1 MWQGVPSIGAQTSK
15 PVIAAVK
22 GWCIGGS
29 YVIVQMCDLVVA
41 ADNTRFKYPEAQLG
55 FTGGLIASAVAR
67 IPHKVAMEFML
78 LGEDFDAHRAL
89 AAGMVNKVVPT
100 GEEEAQAQAWAKIL
114 ANSAP
119 LVVQGL
125 KEFSMATLNK
135 SPAEAE
141 PLQEINCLASNSVMM
156 AQRAQS
162 IWRKAHLS
170 VHGKVTT
177 AAQSAKNVNGRQTP
191 ASLQRH
197 SIKTRT
203 KFLHEK
209 NRLLKGGKMSAAIQF
224 IPIHNIR
231 IAMLRPAARRS
242 DNLFGENAAAG
253 GQSNLPSGPPPK
265 LYQNFPSTIEQT
277 TQQCP
282 AANRTSRYQ

>member
-1 MWQGVPSIGAQTSK
+1 MTELVTYTSHDRVATITINRADRMNALNEEVILGLQAAWRRLENSDDRVAVLTAAGDKAFSVGADVKDAPKEMWQGVPSIGTQTSK

-100 GEEEAQAQAWAKIL
+100 GEEEEQAHAWANIL

-135 SPAEAE
+135 SPAEAGAIARDQ
-141 PLQEINCLASNSVMM
+141 LLAIKFSDDG
-156 AQRAQS
+156 AEG
-162 IWRKAHLS
+162 RKA
-170 VHGKVTT
+170 
-177 AAQSAKNVNGRQTP
+177 
-191 ASLQRH
+191 
-197 SIKTRT
+197 
-203 KFLHEK
+203 
-209 NRLLKGGKMSAAIQF
+209 
-224 IPIHNIR
+224 
-231 IAMLRPAARRS
+231 
-242 DNLFGENAAAG
+242 FGEKRTPQFAG
-253 GQSNLPSGPPPK
+253 K
-265 LYQNFPSTIEQT
+265 
-277 TQQCP
+277 
-282 AANRTSRYQ
+282 

>member
-1 MWQGVPSIGAQTSK
+1 MTELVTYTSHDRVATITINRADRMNALNEEVILGLQAAWRRLENSDDRVAVLTAAGDKAFSVGADVKDAPKEMWQGVPSIGTQTSK

-100 GEEEAQAQAWAKIL
+100 GEEEEQAHAWANIL
-114 ANSAP
+114 ATSAP

-135 SPAEAE
+135 SPAEAGAIARDQLLDIKFSDDGAE
-141 PLQEINCLASNSVMM
+141 G
-156 AQRAQS
+156 
-162 IWRKAHLS
+162 RKA
-170 VHGKVTT
+170 
-177 AAQSAKNVNGRQTP
+177 
-191 ASLQRH
+191 
-197 SIKTRT
+197 
-203 KFLHEK
+203 
-209 NRLLKGGKMSAAIQF
+209 
-224 IPIHNIR
+224 
-231 IAMLRPAARRS
+231 
-242 DNLFGENAAAG
+242 FGE
-253 GQSNLPSGPPPK
+253 K
-265 LYQNFPSTIEQT
+265 
-277 TQQCP
+277 
-282 AANRTSRYQ
+282 RTPQFTGK

>member
-1 MWQGVPSIGAQTSK
+1 MTELVTYTSHDRVATITINRADRMNALNEEVILGLQAAWRRLENSDDRVAILTAAGDKAFSVGADVKDAPKEMWQGVPSIGTQTSK

-100 GEEEAQAQAWAKIL
+100 GEEEEQAHAWANIL
-114 ANSAP
+114 AKSAP

-135 SPAEAE
+135 SPAEAGAIARDQLLDIKFSDDGAE
-141 PLQEINCLASNSVMM
+141 G
-156 AQRAQS
+156 
-162 IWRKAHLS
+162 RKA
-170 VHGKVTT
+170 
-177 AAQSAKNVNGRQTP
+177 
-191 ASLQRH
+191 
-197 SIKTRT
+197 
-203 KFLHEK
+203 
-209 NRLLKGGKMSAAIQF
+209 
-224 IPIHNIR
+224 
-231 IAMLRPAARRS
+231 
-242 DNLFGENAAAG
+242 FGE
-253 GQSNLPSGPPPK
+253 K
-265 LYQNFPSTIEQT
+265 
-277 TQQCP
+277 
-282 AANRTSRYQ
+282 RTPQFTGK